1 MTNSKTI
8 LAAALLGVALVS
20 APAFAQDASSIVPAV
35 PSSAAAEAASPSA
48 EATAT
53 AVAEP
58 EEPVV
63 KQHWSFAGPFG
74 TFDRNQLQRGFQVF
88 KEVCS
93 NCHSARLLAFRNLS
107 EPGGP
112 EFSEAQVKAL
122 AATYQIDDPDA
133 EGGKRAGL
141 PSDHWPSPFPTEKD
155 ARDANGGALPPDMS
169 VLAKA
174 RGIEDKF
181 PDWVFNFFT
190 TYAEGG
196 PDYIHAVLNGYA
208 DAPAGFTLPDG
219 KYYNKVFPGHSIGMP
234 PPLSD
239 GQVQYEPGEDG
250 STVPLTVDQY
260 SKDVASFLMW
270 MAEPHLDANKTAG
283 FRVITFLILFA
294 VLMWM
299 VKNRLWSRVEH

>member
-1 MTNSKTI
+1 MKLTTI
-8 LAAALLGVALVS
+8 LAAGLIGLGLAAL
-20 APAFAQDASSIVPAV
+20 PASSQ
-35 PSSAAAEAASPSA
+35 
-48 EATAT
+48 
-53 AVAEP
+53 EP
-58 EEPVV
+58 EPIV

-74 TFDRNQLQRGFQVF
+74 TFDKNQLQRGFQVF

-122 AATYQIDDPDA
+122 AATYEIADPDA
-133 EGGKRAGL
+133 EGGTRAGL
-141 PSDHWPSPFPTEKD
+141 PSDHWPSPFASEQEAK
-155 ARDANGGALPPDMS
+155 DANGGVAPPDMS

-174 RGIEDKF
+174 RGLEDKF

-196 PDYIHAVLNGYA
+196 PDYIHALLNGYHDEVPA
-208 DAPAGFTLPDG
+208 DAKNADGSPFELPEG
-219 KYYNKVFPGHSIGMP
+219 KYYNDVFPGHAIGMP

-239 GQVQYEPGEDG
+239 EQVQYAAGADG
-250 STVPLTVDQY
+250 STVPLTVEQY

-270 MAEPHLDANKTAG
+270 VAEPHLNANKTAG
-283 FRVITFLILFA
+283 FRVVTFLILFA
-294 VLMWM
+294 VLMWL